1 MVVAPLETVA
11 SPLCFIR
18 QPGNVLSSTL
28 TQANHPM
35 QLARQ
40 LERLGTET
48 AFAVSDMAAA
58 WAAGGNR
65 VFAFHLGDIKL
76 PTPRPIVEAAARA
89 MGGGYSG
96 YCPGPG
102 VPLLREQLARVL
114 GAERGMEYAAENISV
129 QPGGK
134 PVIGKFL
141 ASVMNPGDEVLY
153 PVPGFPIYR
162 SQIDYQGGVG
172 VPYHYRPNADGF
184 ALDLDELRDAVT
196 PKTRALI
203 YNNHH
208 NPTGAS
214 ASDDEIAAVA
224 AVAAKHDLWV
234 LADEAYSNI
243 RFDDSPLRSIA
254 QLPGMR
260 ERTVILFTCSKQFA
274 MTGWRLGAAVGDAKI
289 IAAISK
295 FNTNIESCTA
305 HFLQQAVGEV
315 LREAG
320 DDLPALIAPLVD
332 ALRERRDALTDAL
345 NGIDGVH
352 VTAPPSAFYSYAG
365 IDAILRR
372 KNLPD
377 ADALM
382 RASLH
387 ETGLSFCTGAH
398 FGEAPDTRHIR
409 FAFSSVSVDDIR
421 ESMAGWKRWVE
432 A

>member
-1 MVVAPLETVA
+1 
-11 SPLCFIR
+11 
-18 QPGNVLSSTL
+18 
-28 TQANHPM
+28 M

-58 WAAGGNR
+58 WAAAGNR

-172 VPYHYRPNADGF
+172 VAYHYRPNADGF

-345 NGIDGVH
+345 NGIYGVD

>member
-1 MVVAPLETVA
+1 
-11 SPLCFIR
+11 
-18 QPGNVLSSTL
+18 
-28 TQANHPM
+28 
-35 QLARQ
+35 
-40 LERLGTET
+40 
-48 AFAVSDMAAA
+48 
-58 WAAGGNR
+58 
-65 VFAFHLGDIKL
+65 
-76 PTPRPIVEAAARA
+76 
-89 MGGGYSG
+89 
-96 YCPGPG
+96 
-102 VPLLREQLARVL
+102 
-114 GAERGMEYAAENISV
+114 
-129 QPGGK
+129 
-134 PVIGKFL
+134 
-141 ASVMNPGDEVLY
+141 
-153 PVPGFPIYR
+153 
-162 SQIDYQGGVG
+162 
-172 VPYHYRPNADGF
+172 
-184 ALDLDELRDAVT
+184 
-196 PKTRALI
+196 
-203 YNNHH
+203 
-208 NPTGAS
+208 
-214 ASDDEIAAVA
+214 
-224 AVAAKHDLWV
+224 
-234 LADEAYSNI
+234 
-243 RFDDSPLRSIA
+243 
-254 QLPGMR
+254 
-260 ERTVILFTCSKQFA
+260 LFTCSKQFA

-332 ALRERRDALTDAL
+332 ALRERRDALADAL

-432 A
+432 AR

>member
-1 MVVAPLETVA
+1 ML
-11 SPLCFIR
+11 
-18 QPGNVLSSTL
+18 LSRSLNNPPNTL
-28 TQANHPM
+28 M

-58 WAAGGNR
+58 WAAAGNR

-172 VPYHYRPNADGF
+172 VAYHYRPNADGF

-345 NGIDGVH
+345 NGIYGVD

>member
-1 MVVAPLETVA
+1 ML
-11 SPLCFIR
+11 
-18 QPGNVLSSTL
+18 LSRSLNNPPNTL
-28 TQANHPM
+28 M

-58 WAAGGNR
+58 WAAAGNR

-172 VPYHYRPNADGF
+172 VAYHYRPNADGF

-345 NGIDGVH
+345 NGIYGVD

-432 A
+432 AR